1 MLDLDNAK
9 SGTALIIC
17 ALMQTTLL
25 GACASAGPQNL
36 YEGTIQNVSNQLIE
50 NYLQERVTD
59 DHFTGAVLVARGAQI
74 IHAKGYGAATSELE
88 NNVET
93 LFHVASITKQFT
105 ATAVMQ
111 LVEAGLVDLDKSINT
126 YLPERYRS
134 TYWGIVTVHHV
145 LTHSGGIPDYAVERD
160 YYNVVDGFCLG
171 DTVDGMIQEAMT
183 KELEFVP
190 GSKFAYSN
198 IGFTLLGSIIENI
211 SGNSYEDYMEQR
223 VLRPMGMLSSKI
235 HVEGHT
241 PGKNEAKGF
250 RWSEEKA
257 IHVPDDIVSLPVTA
271 PDGGLITTLSDFH
284 RWIRIYSGAQ
294 DRVLSQSSIDQ
305 ITGRHIATDA
315 KGGPI
320 DSYGYGLATG
330 AQHIGH
336 SGYIVGFRSWFV
348 LVPEQGLLI
357 VLFTNNTYN
366 NPRHIVSGLLSILQE
381 S

>member
-1 MLDLDNAK
+1 
-9 SGTALIIC
+9 
-17 ALMQTTLL
+17 
-25 GACASAGPQNL
+25 
-36 YEGTIQNVSNQLIE
+36 
-50 NYLQERVTD
+50 
-59 DHFTGAVLVARGAQI
+59 
-74 IHAKGYGAATSELE
+74 
-88 NNVET
+88 
-93 LFHVASITKQFT
+93 
-105 ATAVMQ
+105 MQ